1 MTVMI
6 LSPIDTIS
14 HISKES
20 FIENYFKPQKPVLI
34 KGLAKQWKD
43 FDKWNLDYIY
53 QKVGDQEVGLYN
65 NKPADPNKATDEPVI
80 KMKFKDYINLIRS
93 TPSDLRI
100 FFYIITDH
108 LPELLKNFTYP
119 DLGFKYFKRIPTLFF
134 GGSEAR
140 VLMHYDI
147 DLGDLLHFQFEGR
160 KRVVLF
166 APDQAPFLY
175 KVPLSVHTVYN
186 IDYENPDY
194 EKFPALQYA
203 EGYEIFMEH
212 GDALFMPSG
221 YWHFNRYLEAGFS
234 ISLRSFPTH
243 PSRLLNMLNEV
254 FVIRYTDKIM
264 RKLFKKK
271 WVDHKQRKAFRRSQK
286 ALQNRLS
293 TLSTSNN

>member
-1 MTVMI
+1 MI
-6 LSPIDTIS
+6 LSEVDIVQD
-14 HISKES
+14 ISKEDFLKNH
-20 FIENYFKPQKPVLI
+20 FILQKPVLI
-34 KGLAKQWKD
+34 KGYARKWKD

-53 QKVGDQEVGLYN
+53 DQVGEQEVGLYD
-65 NKPADPNKATDEPVI
+65 NKPADPNKSTDEPVTR
-80 KMKFKDYINLIRS
+80 MRFKDYIKLIKS
-93 TPSDLRI
+93 QPSDYRI

-140 VLMHYDI
+140 VLMHYDV
-147 DLGDLLHFQFEGR
+147 DLGDLLHFQFEGK
-160 KRVVLF
+160 KRVLLF

-194 EKFPALQYA
+194 KQFPALKYA
-203 EGYEIFMEH
+203 QGYEIFMEH

-234 ISLRSFPTH
+234 ITLRSFPNG
-243 PSRLLNMLNEV
+243 PKRLLKMLNEV
-254 FVIRYTDKIM
+254 FIIRYTDKLL
-264 RKLFKKK
+264 RKVLKKK
-271 WVDHKQRKAFRRSQK
+271 WVDRKQKKAYENSQK
-286 ALQNRLS
+286 ALTEFLNKQN
-293 TLSTSNN
+293 